1 MRNRVN
7 AYDVAKLA
15 GVSQS
20 TVSRV
25 LNNYSHVKKST
36 REKVLVAINE
46 LGFTPDEI
54 ARSLANKKTHTIGLI
69 VGDISNPFYA
79 ETAHIILR
87 EAREYD
93 YDVIIVDTDTDDSS
107 FDRSIQ
113 TLIGKRVDGI
123 IIASVR
129 KTNQKVS
136 ELFQKNFPLIFY
148 NRKVDDDGQANFVVI
163 DNELGAKMAVNHL
176 IQLNH
181 QRIAYISG
189 PCTYSTFNDRFLG
202 YKSALEENGIDY
214 DESLVY
220 QDEFSYEKV
229 FEFSL
234 KLMRDQNRP
243 TSFFASTDHIA
254 LAVMDAAAQNG
265 FHIPYDISIIGFDD
279 IDIASNPYIGLS
291 TISQQKKKMASL
303 VLKELI
309 SIIDKKSDELIQI
322 TLEPELLIR
331 KTTGMNVQIRS
342 NGLY

>member
-1 MRNRVN
+1 MNSRVN

-25 LNNYSHVKKST
+25 LNNYSHVSKST

-87 EAREYD
+87 EARDYD
-93 YDVIIVDTDTDDSS
+93 YDVIIVDTDSDDSS

-129 KTNQKVS
+129 KKNQKVS
-136 ELFQKNFPLIFY
+136 ELFQKKFPLIFY

-189 PCTYSTFNDRFLG
+189 PCRYSTFNDRFLG
-202 YKSALEENGIDY
+202 YKSALNENGIAFDKR
-214 DESLVY
+214 LVY
-220 QDEFSYEKV
+220 QDEFSYEKI

-234 KLMRDQNRP
+234 RLMRDQNRP

-279 IDIASNPYIGLS
+279 INIASSPYIGLS
-291 TISQQKKKMASL
+291 TVSQQKKKMASL
-303 VLKELI
+303 VLKKII
-309 SIIDKKSDELIQI
+309 SIIDKKNDELVQI
-322 TLEPELLIR
+322 TLEPELLVR
-331 KTTGMNVQIRS
+331 KTTGMNTRAGSKGV
-342 NGLY
+342 

>member
-1 MRNRVN
+1 MKERVN
-7 AYDVAKLA
+7 AYDVAKRA

-36 REKVLVAINE
+36 RERVLAAVDE

-54 ARSLANKKTHTIGLI
+54 ARSLANNKTRTIGLI
-69 VGDISNPFYA
+69 VGNISNPFYA

-87 EAREYD
+87 EARDYD
-93 YDVIIVDTDTDDSS
+93 YDVIIVDTDSDESS

-123 IIASVR
+123 IVASVR
-129 KTNQKVS
+129 KDNKKIS
-136 ELFQKNFPLIFY
+136 ELFKLNFPIICY
-148 NRKVDDDGQANFVVI
+148 NRKVDDDRNTNFVVV
-163 DNELGAKMAVNHL
+163 DNKQGAKMAVNHL

-202 YKSALEENGIDY
+202 YQSALKENGIDY
-214 DESLVY
+214 DKRLVY
-220 QDEFSYEKV
+220 QNELSFDKV
-229 FEFSL
+229 FQFSL
-234 KLMRDQNRP
+234 DLMRNQNRP

-265 FHIPYDISIIGFDD
+265 LHIPYDISIIGFDN
-279 IDIASNPYIGLS
+279 IDIASSPYIGLS

-309 SIIDKKSDELIQI
+309 AIIDKKSDQLIQI

-331 KTTGMNVQIRS
+331 KSTGMNTQIR
-342 NGLY
+342 NNR

>member
-1 MRNRVN
+1 MKERVN
-7 AYDVAKLA
+7 AYDVAKRA

-25 LNNYSHVKKST
+25 MNNYSFVKKST
-36 REKVLVAINE
+36 REKVLLAIEE
-46 LGFTPDEI
+46 LGFTPDGI
-54 ARSLANKKTHTIGLI
+54 ARSLASKKTHTIGLI
-69 VGDISNPFYA
+69 VGNISNPFYA

-93 YDVIIVDTDTDDSS
+93 YDVIIVDTDSDNSS

-123 IIASVR
+123 IVASV
-129 KTNQKVS
+129 KKDNQKII
-136 ELFQKNFPLIFY
+136 ELLKKNVPIIFY
-148 NRKVDDDGQANFVVI
+148 NRKVDDDGQTNFVVI
-163 DNELGAKMAVNHL
+163 DNEAGAKMAVSHL
-176 IQLNH
+176 IELNH
-181 QRIAYISG
+181 ERIAYISG
-189 PCTYSTFNDRFLG
+189 PCMYSTFSDRFLG
-202 YKSALEENGIDY
+202 YKLALKENGISY

-220 QDEFSYEKV
+220 QDELSYEKV

-234 KLMRDQNRP
+234 ELMRGQNRP

-279 IDIASNPYIGLS
+279 IDIASSPYIGLS

-303 VLKELI
+303 VLQELI
-309 SIIDKKSDELIQI
+309 SIIDGESNGFVQI
-322 TLEPELLIR
+322 TLEPELLTR
-331 KTTGMNVQIRS
+331 KTTGINAQIGNNS
-342 NGLY
+342 L

>member
-1 MRNRVN
+1 MRGRVN
-7 AYDVAKLA
+7 AYDVAKRA

-36 REKVLVAINE
+36 REKVLSAVEE
-46 LGFTPDEI
+46 LSFTPDEI
-54 ARSLANKKTHTIGLI
+54 ARSLANNKTQTIGLI

-93 YDVIIVDTDTDDSS
+93 YDVIIVDTDSDDSN

-123 IIASVR
+123 IVASVR
-129 KTNQKVS
+129 KDNEKIS
-136 ELFQKNFPLIFY
+136 ELFQNKFPIIFY
-148 NRKVDDDGQANFVVI
+148 NRKIEDDKNTNYVVI
-163 DNELGAKMAVNHL
+163 DNKLGAEMAVNHL

-181 QRIAYISG
+181 RRIAYISG
-189 PCTYSTFNDRFLG
+189 PRTYSTFNERFLG
-202 YKSALEENGIDY
+202 YKSALKENRIDY
-214 DESLVY
+214 DKSLVY
-220 QDEFSYEKV
+220 QDELSFDKV

-234 KLMRDQNRP
+234 ELMRNQDRP

-265 FHIPYDISIIGFDD
+265 FHIPYDVSIIGFDD
-279 IDIASNPYIGLS
+279 IDIASSPYIGLS
-291 TISQQKKKMASL
+291 TISQQKKKMAAL
-303 VLKELI
+303 VLNELI
-309 SIIDKKSDELIQI
+309 SIIDSRSDQLTQI
-322 TLEPELLIR
+322 ILEPELLVR
-331 KTTGMNVQIRS
+331 KTTGMNAQIR
-342 NGLY
+342 NERM